1 MTVTGDDAIGQMAA
15 AVSKLLGDLRISVQ
29 AIAVPLGY
37 AISKSG
43 DGIDYAQVQIEMAQ
57 RLTDADH
64 ARILPL
70 KKMIAAAAQ
79 TIDSRDYEAAA

>member
-1 MTVTGDDAIGQMAA
+1 MKI
-15 AVSKLLGDLRISVQ
+15 KLRNRLEVLMKD
-29 AIAVPLGY
+29 
-37 AISKSG
+37 SG
-43 DGIDYAQVQIEMAQ
+43 VNSFEEMAQ

-70 KKMIAAAAQ
+70 KKMISAAAQ